1 MPAQDFLFALQLSD
15 ETRVDQMLVELASAI
30 ASHSGLGA
38 DACAATMGDVRQA
51 LTQGTAA
58 GHHRCDVKFR
68 VTGGEL
74 AIEVSYANGPAWRK
88 SVRLA

>member
-15 ETRVDQMLVELASAI
+15 ETRVDQMLVELAAAI
-30 ASHSGLGA
+30 ASHSGLDA
-38 DACAATMGDVRQA
+38 DACAATTDEVRQA
-51 LTQGTAA
+51 LAQGTAA
-58 GHHRCDVKFR
+58 GHHRCDVRFR
-68 VTGGEL
+68 AASGEL